1 MTTAITVTRTFAAS
15 RELVWDAFTKPE
27 HFATWFGTDAVDVP
41 LDTLDWEP
49 VPGAR
54 WSAVMRLPDGTTKDW
69 VGEFVEVDRPS
80 KLVFT
85 LTDVPEQPENAAPT
99 TVLLADAAGGTV
111 VTLTQVTPGFTKKH

>member
-1 MTTAITVTRTFAAS
+1 MTTAITVTRTFAAT

-54 WSAVMRLPDGTTKDW
+54 DEG
-69 VGEFVEVDRPS
+69 
-80 KLVFT
+80 
-85 LTDVPEQPENAAPT
+85 
-99 TVLLADAAGGTV
+99 
-111 VTLTQVTPGFTKKH
+111 